1 MSINTHQ
8 REMNNGYSMC
18 TVKNNKKKQMKKLL
32 LLTFLYISFFCEAQQ
47 IPVIDF
53 QKCIG
58 GTNNDET
65 KAVTKT
71 KDGGWLIVGAT
82 SSIDGDVTCD
92 GEYFNDFWITK
103 LNNSVNIEWQKCLG
117 GSFSEAAYDV
127 IQTSDL
133 GFLIVGLTNSND
145 GNVNGLHG
153 PEGIYYDCWI
163 IKLDST
169 GSLQWQKTMG
179 GINEDVA
186 KSVVEIKNKGY
197 LIAAETQSDD
207 GDISFKRHDSTD
219 YWMIMLDFNGT
230 LIWEKTLGGSGNEE
244 PYRMINTLDGGNII
258 AGSTYSNNG
267 DLETN
272 EGNRDG
278 WLLKLDTN
286 GIIEWSKTFGGIS
299 DDYLTDVIQLEDS
312 SYMLTGILSISNEDV
327 WVMKIDKIGNKIWEK
342 TFGGNWFDFGLRIAE
357 AKNNIFY
364 VLAGTGSTNDDIP
377 GSHVDS
383 STFFQ
388 PDIWFLEINRNGNL
402 LSQKCLGGTLSDISQ
417 YLQIINDTSVLIIG
431 NTSSANFDLASTHL
445 QNPDGQSDI
454 WFLKLK
460 LINSDKI
467 NGFIFKA
474 QNSNCIQESNEKGIP
489 NVILKTEPKNFYAIS
504 DSNGRYS
511 ILTDTGKYS
520 VKQIIP
526 NYALWLFRNVI
537 CPSNGMYQNI
547 SFTQY
552 GQDTT
557 EINFANDVTLCAFL
571 QVELAQSRMRRCF
584 DNTTAIKY
592 CNIGNIDTTNVQV
605 IVTLPEY
612 VTFVSASNPNYTISG
627 KKITFNIGT
636 LRANECGTINLIT
649 KVDCVNGIVGLT
661 QCISA
666 YILPRNK
673 CVDQIQS
680 DYALWD
686 KSEVS
691 VDGRCTGNT
700 ARFVIKN
707 ISQNNMT
714 DSSSY
719 RIYKDAVQAVIRRFK
734 LIAGDSLVINVTATG
749 NTYRLEADQVAHF
762 PSASLPSVTIENCGT
777 GVASRG
783 FVNQQAQNT
792 VAPDVEKI
800 CLPIRDSY
808 DPNDKSVS
816 PTGVGANKLVKH
828 KVPLDYLIRF
838 QNTGT
843 DTAYTVV
850 IVDTLD
856 QNLDLSTLEFGASSH
871 KYKIEFTGSGKPI
884 LKFTFDKI
892 NLVDSFTNEPKS
904 HGFVSFKIT
913 PYDSIPNGTLVKN
926 SADIYFDFNLPIKT
940 NTTQVSIDDRL
951 PTGATLSFVTAV
963 KEQKNNYEA
972 IYVYPNPFNTT
983 TNFEFVY
990 NTKATQLIVYNINGE
1005 LVANENVANQT
1016 RYQFQ
1021 RNNLSNGMYFYV
1033 VQNKEGET
1041 IGRGKIVLQ

>member
-1 MSINTHQ
+1 
-8 REMNNGYSMC
+8 
-18 TVKNNKKKQMKKLL
+18 MKKLF
-32 LLTFLYISFFCEAQQ
+32 LLTFLFTIFLCEAQQ
-47 IPVIDF
+47 KIAVIEWDRT
-53 QKCIG
+53 IG
-58 GTNNDET
+58 GSGDDYLYSVKPTSDGSYLFAGSSSSVISGN
-65 KAVTKT
+65 KT
-71 KDGGWLIVGAT
+71 VSNFGSTDYWIV
-82 SSIDGDVTCD
+82 
-92 GEYFNDFWITK
+92 K
-103 LNNSVNIEWQKCLG
+103 LNSFGNIEWQKTIGGSGANILSSIDNTSDGGFILG
-117 GSFSEAAYDV
+117 GSSTSNISGLKSENSYGDHDYWIVKLDSNGNIQWQKTIGGSKSDYAKC
-127 IQTSDL
+127 ITQTSDH
-133 GFLIVGLTNSND
+133 GYMIAGTSYPDVG
-145 GNVNGLHG
+145 GNQNVYSYGG
-153 PEGIYYDCWI
+153 WDYWI
-163 IKLDST
+163 IKLDSVGTIMWQKCYGGNNWDELTSIKEKST
-169 GSLQWQKTMG
+169 GGFFVGGYSRSNISGIKTENNIGSWENYWVLSLNDTGDIIWQNTIGGDGSNGLQTLDETKDSCVIVCGSSTSNISEDKTEAIQCNGYGADFWILKLNQHGNIEWQNTIGGRESDAVSTVKSVNDGYLIGGYSGSNICSDKNEDSRGVYDYWIMKINKLGEIIWQKTIG
-179 GINEDVA
+179 GNSNDILYDIHEINEQEYLLA
-186 KSVVEIKNKGY
+186 GYSYSSSSGEKTENNKGV
-197 LIAAETQSDD
+197 
-207 GDISFKRHDSTD
+207 GPD
-219 YWMIMLDFNGT
+219 YWIV
-230 LIWEKTLGGSGNEE
+230 K
-244 PYRMINTLDGGNII
+244 
-258 AGSTYSNNG
+258 
-267 DLETN
+267 
-272 EGNRDG
+272 
-278 WLLKLDTN
+278 LK
-286 GIIEWSKTFGGIS
+286 
-299 DDYLTDVIQLEDS
+299 
-312 SYMLTGILSISNEDV
+312 
-327 WVMKIDKIGNKIWEK
+327 
-342 TFGGNWFDFGLRIAE
+342 
-357 AKNNIFY
+357 
-364 VLAGTGSTNDDIP
+364 
-377 GSHVDS
+377 
-383 STFFQ
+383 
-388 PDIWFLEINRNGNL
+388 
-402 LSQKCLGGTLSDISQ
+402 
-417 YLQIINDTSVLIIG
+417 IINNPDSIIG
-431 NTSSANFDLASTHL
+431 KVFQSQNANCTHE
-445 QNPDGQSDI
+445 P
-454 WFLKLK
+454 
-460 LINSDKI
+460 
-467 NGFIFKA
+467 
-474 QNSNCIQESNEKGIP
+474 NEKGLP
-489 NVILKTEPKNFYAIS
+489 NILVKTEPKNFFGIS
-504 DSNGRYS
+504 DTSGKYT
-511 ILTDTGKYS
+511 ILTDTGTYKVKPIYS
-520 VKQIIP
+520 RLLNPFNQQTV
-526 NYALWLFRNVI
+526 
-537 CPSNGMYQNI
+537 CPTIGYHTV
-547 SFTQY
+547 SFSQY
-552 GQDTT
+552 GKDTS
-557 EINFANDVTLCAFL
+557 EINFANYEKQCAYL
-571 QVELAQSRMRRCF
+571 QVELAQGRMRRCF

-592 CNIGNIDTTNVQV
+592 CNIGNVDTTNVQV

-612 VTFVSASNPNYTISG
+612 VTFVSASNTNYTISG
-627 KKITFNIGT
+627 KKITFNIGN

-649 KVDCVNGIVGLT
+649 KVDCVNGITGLT

-673 CVDQIQS
+673 CVDQIQPN
-680 DYALWD
+680 YALWD

-707 ISQNNMT
+707 IGQNNMT

-734 LIAGDSLVINVTATG
+734 LNAGDSLVINVTATG

-762 PSASLPSVTIENCGT
+762 PSASLPSITIENCGT

-816 PTGVGANKLVKH
+816 PTGVGTNKLVKH
-828 KVPLDYLIRF
+828 KVPLDFMIRF

-871 KYKIEFTGSGKPI
+871 TYKIEFTGSGKPI